1 MAVEERRGRMRR
13 VRCGVLA
20 VAVVGV
26 VEAVVERVGDWEET
40 EAMVKGLRRSF
51 SHGLRRVLGGRPR

>member
-1 MAVEERRGRMRR
+1 MDAVVEMEE
-13 VRCGVLA
+13 
-20 VAVVGV
+20 VGV
-26 VEAVVERVGDWEET
+26 VM